1 MLHNAVHA
9 FVDGNADL
17 ARTTMAIEPRVNQ
30 IRDGLN
36 ADLVELREQGRLP
49 LEALNPLT
57 TIARRFE
64 RVSDQATNICEQALY
79 FATGQ
84 YLRHLVRQDF
94 RVLFVD
100 QTNGCLSRIAQAVGE
115 RLGAKRFTFDSAG
128 MTAGAVEPQTIRFLA
143 EKGVDVSHQPSKS
156 VEQVPNLEQVQVIVA
171 LCREAEAAFPQ
182 KPSKSLGLQWLAPDP
197 SLVRGTPE
205 ELNVEYE
212 RAFQTLATHTGD
224 LVQAILGEDQNFH
237 PQ

>member
-1 MLHNAVHA
+1 MP
-9 FVDGNADL
+9 
-17 ARTTMAIEPRVNQ
+17 TWSS
-30 IRDGLN
+30 
-36 ADLVELREQGRLP
+36 LREQGRLP

-64 RVSDQATNICEQALY
+64 RVSDQATNISEQALY

-100 QTNGCLSRIAQAVGE
+100 QNNGCLSRIAQAVANG
-115 RLGAKRFTFDSAG
+115 LGAKRFTFDSAG
-128 MTAGAVEPQTIRFLA
+128 LAAGAVEPQTIRFLA

-156 VEQVPNLEQVQVIVA
+156 VEQVPNLDQVQVIVA

-182 KPSKSLGLQWLAPDP
+182 KPSKSLGLAVAGARPLSGAWHA
-197 SLVRGTPE
+197 RRTARRIRT
-205 ELNVEYE
+205 
-212 RAFQTLATHTGD
+212 RAF
-224 LVQAILGEDQNFH
+224 NR
-237 PQ
+237 